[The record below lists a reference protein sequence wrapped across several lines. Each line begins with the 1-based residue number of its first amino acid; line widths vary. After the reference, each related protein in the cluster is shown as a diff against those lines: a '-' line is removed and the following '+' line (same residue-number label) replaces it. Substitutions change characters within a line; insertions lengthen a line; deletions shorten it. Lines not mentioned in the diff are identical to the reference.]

1 MIRKPKLKDMEIT
14 MENLLK
20 LTESRMNDSIV
31 HLKGELLKVRTGKAN
46 PGMIEGVMVSYYGV
60 PTPINQ
66 VANIAVADARTL
78 SIQPWDK
85 SIMNGVERAII
96 ESNPGYNPMN
106 DGEFI
111 RIPVPP
117 LTEERRKSLVKQA
130 KALGED
136 TKVSIRN
143 VRKDAMDAVKKE
155 VKDGY
160 PEDAGKRLENSV
172 DDLVKSFYTKVDEL
186 IEVKEKDIMT
196 I

>member
-85 SIMNGVERAII
+85 SIMNDVERAII
-96 ESNPGYNPMN
+96 ESNLGYNPMN

>member
-1 MIRKPKLKDMEIT
+1 MEIT
-14 MENLLK
+14 MENLMK
-20 LTESRMNDSIV
+20 LTESRMNDSIA

-85 SIMNGVERAII
+85 SIMNDVERAII
-96 ESNPGYNPMN
+96 ESNLGYNPMN

-172 DDLVKSFYTKVDEL
+172 DDLVKSFYAKVDEL

>member
-1 MIRKPKLKDMEIT
+1 MEVT
-14 MENLLK
+14 MENLK
-20 LTESRMNDSIV
+20 KVTESRMSDSIN
-31 HLKGELLKVRTGKAN
+31 HLQSELLKVRTGKAN
-46 PGMIEGVMVSYYGV
+46 PGMIEGVMVNYYGV

-78 SIQPWDK
+78 TIQAWDK
-85 SIMNGVERAII
+85 KIINDIERAII
-96 ESNPGYNPMN
+96 ESNLGYNPMN

-117 LTEERRKSLVKQA
+117 LTEERRKILVKQA

-143 VRKDAMDAVKKE
+143 VRKDAMDTIKKE

-160 PEDAGKRLENSV
+160 PEDAGKRLEASI
-172 DDLVKSFYTKVDEL
+172 DDLVKAFYQKVDEY
-186 IEVKEKDIMT
+186 IQAKERDIMT

>member
-1 MIRKPKLKDMEIT
+1 MEVT
-14 MENLLK
+14 MENLEK
-20 LTESRMNDSIV
+20 LTDHKMEESVN
-31 HLKGELLKVRTGKAN
+31 HLKSELVKVRTGKAN
-46 PGMIEGVMVSYYGV
+46 PGMIEGVMVNYYGV

-85 SIMNGVERAII
+85 KIINDIERAIV
-96 ESNPGYNPMN
+96 EANLGYNPMN

-136 TKVSIRN
+136 AKVSIRN
-143 VRKDAMDAVKKE
+143 VRKDSMDSIKKE

-160 PEDAGKRLENSV
+160 PEDAGKRLENTI
-172 DDLVKSFYTKVDEL
+172 DELVKSFYTKIDDY
-186 IEVKEKDIMT
+186 IDAKEKDIMT

>member
-1 MIRKPKLKDMEIT
+1 MAIT
-14 MENLLK
+14 MENLVK
-20 LTESRMNDSIV
+20 QTDKKMGDTV
-31 HLKGELLKVRTGKAN
+31 THLKSELIKVRTGKAN
-46 PGMIEGVMVSYYGV
+46 PGMIEGVLVNYYGV

-85 SIMNGVERAII
+85 KIMNDVERAII
-96 ESNPGYNPMN
+96 EANLGYNPMN

-117 LTEERRKSLVKQA
+117 LTEERRKELVKQA
-130 KALGED
+130 KGLGED
-136 TKVSIRN
+136 SKVSIRN

-155 VKDGY
+155 VKDGF
-160 PEDAGKRLENSV
+160 PEDAGKRLEGKI
-172 DDLVKSFYTKVDEL
+172 DDLVKSYYSTIDET
-186 IEVKEKDIMT
+186 IAAKEKDILT

>member
-1 MIRKPKLKDMEIT
+1 MEVS
-14 MENLLK
+14 MENLNQV
-20 LTESRMNDSIV
+20 TESKMSDSIN
-31 HLKGELLKVRTGKAN
+31 HLKSELVKVRTGKAN
-46 PGMIEGVMVSYYGV
+46 PGMIEGVMVNYYGV

-85 SIMNGVERAII
+85 KIINDIERAIV
-96 ESNPGYNPMN
+96 EANLGYNPMN

-117 LTEERRKSLVKQA
+117 LTEERRKILVKQA

-143 VRKDAMDAVKKE
+143 VRKDAMDAIKKE

-160 PEDAGKRLENSV
+160 PEDAGKRLENAI
-172 DDLVKSFYTKVDEL
+172 DELVKSFYQTIDDY
-186 IEVKEKDIMT
+186 IDAKEKDIMT

>member
-1 MIRKPKLKDMEIT
+1 MDDTII
-14 MENLLK
+14 
-20 LTESRMNDSIV
+20 
-31 HLKGELLKVRTGKAN
+31 HLRSELIKVRTGKAN
-46 PGMIEGVMVSYYGV
+46 PGMIEGVMVNYYGT

-66 VANIAVADARTL
+66 LANISISDARTL

-85 SIMNGVERAII
+85 KVINDIERAIL
-96 ESNPGYNPMN
+96 EANLGYNPMN

-117 LTEERRKSLVKQA
+117 LTEERRKLLVKQA
-130 KALGED
+130 KGLGED
-136 TKVSIRN
+136 AKVSIRN
-143 VRKDAMDAVKKE
+143 VRKDSMDVVKKG

-160 PEDAGKRLENSV
+160 PEDAGKRLENSI
-172 DDLVKSFYTKVDEL
+172 DDLVKVFYTSIDDH

>member
-1 MIRKPKLKDMEIT
+1 MEVT
-14 MENLLK
+14 MENLK
-20 LTESRMNDSIV
+20 QVTESKMSDSLN
-31 HLKGELLKVRTGKAN
+31 HLKSELIKVRTGKAN
-46 PGMIEGVMVSYYGV
+46 PGMIEGVMVNYYGV

-85 SIMNGVERAII
+85 KIINDIERAII
-96 ESNPGYNPMN
+96 EANLGYNPMN

-117 LTEERRKSLVKQA
+117 LTEERRKTLVKQA
-130 KALGED
+130 KALGEEA
-136 TKVSIRN
+136 KVSIRN
-143 VRKDAMDAVKKE
+143 VRKDAMDAIKKD

-160 PEDAGKRLENSV
+160 PEDAGKRLENTI
-172 DDLVKSFYTKVDEL
+172 DDVVKSFYQKIDDY
-186 IEVKEKDIMT
+186 IDAKEKDIMT

>member
-1 MIRKPKLKDMEIT
+1 MEVT
-14 MENLLK
+14 MENLK
-20 LTESRMNDSIV
+20 KVTESRMSDSIN
-31 HLKGELLKVRTGKAN
+31 HLQSELLKVRTGKAN
-46 PGMIEGVMVSYYGV
+46 PGMIEGVMVNYYGV

-78 SIQPWDK
+78 TIQAWDK
-85 SIMNGVERAII
+85 KIINDIERAII
-96 ESNPGYNPMN
+96 ESNLGYNPMN

-117 LTEERRKSLVKQA
+117 LTEERRKILVKQA

-143 VRKDAMDAVKKE
+143 VRKDAMDTIKKE

-160 PEDAGKRLENSV
+160 PEDAGKRLEASI
-172 DDLVKSFYTKVDEL
+172 DDLVKAFYQKVDEY
-186 IEVKEKDIMT
+186 IQAKEKDIMT

>member
-1 MIRKPKLKDMEIT
+1 

-20 LTESRMNDSIV
+20 LTESKMEDSIN
-31 HLKGELLKVRTGKAN
+31 HLKSELVKVRTGKAN
-46 PGMIEGVMVSYYGV
+46 PGMIEGVMVNYYGV

-66 VANIAVADARTL
+66 VANIAVADSRTL

-85 SIMNGVERAII
+85 SIINDIERAII
-96 ESNPGYNPMN
+96 EANLGYNPMN
-106 DGEFI
+106 DGEFV

-117 LTEERRKSLVKQA
+117 LTEERRKVLVKQA

-160 PEDAGKRLENSV
+160 PEDAGKRLENSI
-172 DDLVKSFYTKVDEL
+172 DELVKSYYIRIDEY
-186 IEVKEKDIMT
+186 IEIKEKDILT

>member
-1 MIRKPKLKDMEIT
+1 MEVT

-20 LTESRMNDSIV
+20 LTESKMEDSIN
-31 HLKGELLKVRTGKAN
+31 HLKSELVKVRTGKAN
-46 PGMIEGVMVSYYGV
+46 PGMIEGVMVNYYGV

-66 VANIAVADARTL
+66 VANIAVADSRTL

-85 SIMNGVERAII
+85 SIINDIERAII
-96 ESNPGYNPMN
+96 EANLGYNPMN
-106 DGEFI
+106 DGEFV

-117 LTEERRKSLVKQA
+117 LTEERRKVLVKQA

-160 PEDAGKRLENSV
+160 PEDAGKRLENSI
-172 DDLVKSFYTKVDEL
+172 DELVKSYYIRIDEY
-186 IEVKEKDIMT
+186 IEIKEKDILT